1 MNTTTINPRV
11 SPRGQTI
18 LLEANHEHT
27 NTFVPKKIFSK
38 PHQQQQQQYYLLVL
52 RNIYVFILFYL
63 LRVERYFQ
71 FDLYKSLCI

>member
-27 NTFVPKKIFSK
+27 NTFVPKKLISK
-38 PHQQQQQQYYLLVL
+38 PHQQQQQQQYYLIISVKKYICIYLVL
-52 RNIYVFILFYL
+52 FIKGRTVFSI
-63 LRVERYFQ
+63 
-71 FDLYKSLCI
+71 CPI

>member
-38 PHQQQQQQYYLLVL
+38 PQQQQQYYLLVL
-52 RNIYVFILFYL
+52 RNIYTYLSCFIY
-63 LRVERYFQ
+63 
-71 FDLYKSLCI
+71 

>member
-38 PHQQQQQQYYLLVL
+38 PQQQQQYYLLVL

-63 LRVERYFQ
+63 LRVEWYF
-71 FDLYKSLCI
+71 